1 MRALTLDYQRSAQP
15 GWAGWLMLGIGAA
28 AAAGAVFYYAALS
41 RDLAGWEARISETAR
56 QTQRGSAAT
65 GAAPRKPEETGREL
79 KRANEVLQKLSVPWE
94 ALFAAL
100 ERTRGDSIALL
111 SVEPDARKGLVRI
124 SAEAK
129 TAQDMLDYLRRLGK
143 EPAFSRVSL
152 VNHQIQQQDPERPLR
167 FSLAVNW
174 EQKP

>member
-15 GWAGWLMLGIGAA
+15 GWAGWLMLGIGVA

-41 RDLAGWEARISETAR
+41 RDLSGWEAKVSETTR
-56 QTQRGSAAT
+56 HTLRGRAAM
-65 GAAPRKPEETGREL
+65 GAEPRKPEETEREL
-79 KRANEVLQKLSVPWE
+79 KLANEVLQKLSVPWE

-100 ERTRGDSIALL
+100 ERTRGDRIALL
-111 SVEPDARKGLVRI
+111 AVEPDARKGLVRI
-124 SAEAK
+124 TAEAK
-129 TAQDMLDYLRRLGK
+129 TAEDMLDYLRRLGK
-143 EPAFSRVSL
+143 EAAFSRVSL
-152 VNHQIQQQDPERPLR
+152 VSHQIQQQDSERPLR